1 MTPATPSSTSLGPNP
16 AAPTPDA
23 FLSCTINPLSSFVL
37 VLCQTGKLFVFQPSG
52 VLVTSL
58 TAAKARFT
66 SVAASDTHVLLGTR
80 TGHVQLYKS
89 DALTFDR
96 TVPYQLALRKR
107 LLLSQ
112 DDTAP
117 TASSSTGTPCDRCAG
132 FRCMQ
137 RDCRVVMR
145 VYVSVF

>member
-1 MTPATPSSTSLGPNP
+1 MHALQ
-16 AAPTPDA
+16 
-23 FLSCTINPLSSFVL
+23 TILFIPCDMSHVFPLTCLYDIGRSFVL

-66 SVAASDTHVLLGTR
+66 SVAASDSHVLLGTR

-96 TVPYQLALRKR
+96 TVPYQQALR
-107 LLLSQ
+107 
-112 DDTAP
+112 
-117 TASSSTGTPCDRCAG
+117 
-132 FRCMQ
+132 
-137 RDCRVVMR
+137 RVRACEVGMC
-145 VYVSVF
+145 